1 MACGYWFHVLIE
13 LLFFNFYWSH
23 VLIELLFFNFSVMLV
38 ALNRYH
44 TALVLVFAVFTCNEA
59 LKSIIW
65 NIMGQPS
72 PYLKNYAVFLSLMA
86 YPSFFDY
93 RASNHW

>member
-72 PYLKNYAVFLSLMA
+72 PYLKNYAVFLSLIA

>member
-1 MACGYWFHVLIE
+1 
-13 LLFFNFYWSH
+13 
-23 VLIELLFFNFSVMLV
+23 MLV

-59 LKSIIW
+59 LKRIIW

-72 PYLKNYAVFLSLMA
+72 PYLKNYAVFLSLIA

>member
-1 MACGYWFHVLIE
+1 MACGYW
-13 LLFFNFYWSH
+13 SH
-23 VLIELLFFNFSVMLV
+23 VVIELLFFNFSVLLV

>member
-1 MACGYWFHVLIE
+1 MACG
-13 LLFFNFYWSH
+13 YWSH

-44 TALVLVFAVFTCNEA
+44 TAFVLVFAVFTCNEA

-65 NIMGQPS
+65 NIMGQTS
-72 PYLKNYAVFLSLMA
+72 PYLKNYAVFLSLIA

>member
-1 MACGYWFHVLIE
+1 MNKQAGLQERGAENGLW
-13 LLFFNFYWSH
+13 LLVSCAHRTSIFQ
-23 VLIELLFFNFSVMLV
+23 LFVMLV

-59 LKSIIW
+59 LKSIVW

-72 PYLKNYAVFLSLMA
+72 PYLKNYAVFLSLIA
-86 YPSFFDY
+86 YPSFFEY